1 MMNTPERIQF
11 EKEIGLDTGQDYD
24 LLSRTNVNWLK
35 EIFNDRAPLQN
46 YEISVNRATDRLN
59 YYVSGGF
66 YDQDGI
72 AQNSSFR
79 RYNMRANAEV
89 KASNWL
95 KIGTSTMS
103 AYEEVQ
109 QAEEGEMAI
118 YTPIAGSR
126 FMLPY
131 WSPLQRR
138 RLDSLGEQRHMDGH
152 GTEPHRMDGEQP
164 GEL

>member
-1 MMNTPERIQF
+1 MDHDEHPERIQF

-24 LLSRTNVNWLK
+24 LFSRTNVNWLK

-95 KIGTSTMS
+95 KNRHSTMS

-109 QAEEGEMAI
+109 QAEEGKW
-118 YTPIAGSR
+118 R
-126 FMLPY
+126 FT
-131 WSPLQRR
+131 RR
-138 RLDSLGEQRHMDGH
+138 
-152 GTEPHRMDGEQP
+152 
-164 GEL
+164 